1 MRASAYHEY
10 MADVLA
16 GAFVTSGKIKK
27 LCRILTERGDTYK
40 RWHYDQAKADHA
52 IRFIE
57 AFCCQTAGEIG
68 RKLHLEPFQ
77 KFLVSAVF
85 GWVDDEGYRQYQEVL
100 VVIGRKAG
108 KLPCVRPSCSTS
120 WSRMVS
126 TAPRF
131 TRWRARTRKL
141 LCASAARRR

>member
-1 MRASAYHEY
+1 MTSAYHEY
-10 MADVLA
+10 IADVLA

-27 LCRILTERGDTYK
+27 LCAKLKARGDTYK
-40 RWHYDQAKADHA
+40 RWHYDQSRADHA
-52 IRFIE
+52 ISFIE

-68 RKLHLEPFQ
+68 KKLRLQPFQ

-85 GWVDDEGYRQYQEVL
+85 GWIDDDGYREFQEVL

-108 KLPCVRPSCSTS
+108 KLPSVRPSCSTS
-120 WSRMVS
+120 WSQMES

-131 TRWRARTRKL
+131 TPWHARTLRP
-141 LCASAARRR
+141 LCALEARRR

>member
-1 MRASAYHEY
+1 MTSAYHEY
-10 MADVLA
+10 IADVLA

-27 LCRILTERGDTYK
+27 LCAKLKARGDTYK
-40 RWHYDQAKADHA
+40 RWHYEQARADHA
-52 IRFIE
+52 ISFIE

-68 RKLHLEPFQ
+68 KKLRLQPFQ

-85 GWVDDEGYRQYQEVL
+85 GWIDDDGYREFQEVL

-108 KLPCVRPSCSTS
+108 KLPSVRPSCSTS
-120 WSRMVS
+120 WSQTAS

-131 TRWRARTRKL
+131 TPWHALTLRPLFAL
-141 LCASAARRR
+141 AARRR